1 LTDIRRYLYI
11 NQTQIAKKQQAPPE
25 PPKPEPIREPTPP
38 PANRVPLCEDHEDER
53 INVFCLS
60 CQKPTCSMCKVF
72 GKHQNCDVIPIK
84 KAYDDQKSE
93 LREHM
98 SRLGSGI
105 EQIQTVQADTD
116 HLRQNVEA
124 ASKRAKQEGEVNNPR
139 LY

>member
-1 LTDIRRYLYI
+1 
-11 NQTQIAKKQQAPPE
+11 
-25 PPKPEPIREPTPP
+25 
-38 PANRVPLCEDHEDER
+38 
-53 INVFCLS
+53 
-60 CQKPTCSMCKVF
+60 
-72 GKHQNCDVIPIK
+72 
-84 KAYDDQKSE
+84 
-93 LREHM
+93 M